1 MKTTA
6 NLAASVR
13 QRLLNHAKAKNRPFD
28 ETLRAYAMERFLF
41 RLGQSRHGDRFV
53 LKGAL
58 MLVVWDAPLRRSTMD
73 IDLLG
78 SGPHAPAAMEK
89 TIRDVCAVPSE
100 DGLIFD
106 LESVAAAPIRAQTE
120 YAGVRILFRAFLD
133 RARIPMQVDVGFGDL
148 VTPAPRRITYPVL
161 LQSEAPSVR
170 AYNRETVIAEKFE
183 AMVKL
188 GEQNSRMKD
197 FLDIWLLSQQFEF
210 DGALL
215 QKACHRTFR
224 HRETP
229 IEDIP
234 VALTVGF
241 GDHPEKK
248 RQWNAYLRRLGLDFK
263 PPVYADVIATIRTFL
278 LPLVVPIQSNKPF
291 HYHWTP
297 PAGSWC
303 PAPARAGDLA
313 TRRQRDGVMPGE

>member
-1 MKTTA
+1 VKATT
-6 NLAASVR
+6 NIAASVR

-28 ETLRAYAMERFLF
+28 ETLRAYAMERLLF
-41 RLGQSRHGDRFV
+41 RLGQSRHNDRFV

-78 SGPHAPAAMEK
+78 SAPHAPAAMEK
-89 TIRDVCAVPSE
+89 TIRNICAMPSD

-106 LESVAAAPIRAQTE
+106 LESITATPIRAQTE
-120 YAGVRILFRAFLD
+120 YAGVRVTFRAYLD

-161 LQSEAPSVR
+161 LQADPPIVR

-188 GEQNSRMKD
+188 GAQNSRMKD
-197 FLDIWLLSQQFEF
+197 FLDIWLLCQQFEF
-210 DGALL
+210 NGALL

-229 IEDIP
+229 LEGVP
-234 VALTVGF
+234 VALTAGF
-241 GDHPEKK
+241 GDLADKT
-248 RQWNAYLRRLGLDFK
+248 RQWNAYLRRLDLDFT
-263 PPVYADVIATIRTFL
+263 PPAYADVMATIRTFL
-278 LPLVVPIQSNKPF
+278 LPLVDSIQANKPF
-291 HYHWTP
+291 HCHWMP
-297 PAGSWC
+297 PNGPW
-303 PAPARAGDLA
+303 RAILK
-313 TRRQRDGVMPGE
+313 T